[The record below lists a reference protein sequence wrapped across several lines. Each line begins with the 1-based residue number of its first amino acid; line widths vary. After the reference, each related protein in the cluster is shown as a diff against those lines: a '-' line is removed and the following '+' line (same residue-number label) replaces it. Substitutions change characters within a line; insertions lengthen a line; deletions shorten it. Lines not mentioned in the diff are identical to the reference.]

1 MTDPTAAQPR
11 ALTKEERPRRRFL
24 FSMKRRKPRRFRLLA
39 LAPAVLLSQ
48 CAPQQCAPAASPTD
62 VAAQQNQLNALFDG
76 LGLPTLVADGQSGSL
91 TEQQLCAARVSLGLP
106 ISRNDMAPGSAEA
119 QALMS
124 ASSLSTPSTAP
135 VQAGRWVLV
144 DQTCQVMFIGDGPNH
159 IQFVFQTSTGMSG
172 YRTRNQTASRVF
184 RYDPATA
191 NGGWHDSTDFPAAG
205 DNPLNG
211 NMYKPLYFSNGEAI
225 HGANSVPTSPA
236 SHGCARLHVANQNQ
250 LVDWLG
256 LGGVTSQI
264 WSTSR
269 IGLTVTVQGSY

>member
-1 MTDPTAAQPR
+1 
-11 ALTKEERPRRRFL
+11 
-24 FSMKRRKPRRFRLLA
+24 MKRRKPRRFRLLA

-184 RYDPATA
+184 RFDPAIA
-191 NGGWHDSTDFPAAG
+191 NGGWHDSTEFPAGG

-211 NMYKPLYFSNGEAI
+211 NMYKPLYFSNGQAI

-236 SHGCARLHVANQNQ
+236 SHGCARIDVAHQNQ

-256 LGGVTSQI
+256 LGGVVSQI
-264 WSTSR
+264 WSTST